1 MVFPCSCQLVGFY
14 ETPYTVSRSLAI
26 ETFAIASK
34 NPQKFFDKQEFIPLV
49 CRKFTYRGSS
59 MQAALNIIGDDLIH
73 VEQQF
78 RTDLESDVP
87 LIRKVGEYVLSS
99 GGKRIRP
106 ALLLLAA
113 RLCGY
118 EGSKAVQ
125 LASVIEFIHTA
136 TLLHDDVVDS
146 ATLRRGLAS
155 ANTLWGN
162 EASVLVGDFLFSKS
176 FSLMV
181 EVGSLE
187 ILKVLSNATTVIA
200 EGEVLQLLC
209 TGEIDLTE
217 EQYLNVV
224 RSKTAILMSAA
235 CEAGAILGGVTPER
249 RQALAEFG
257 MSLGTAFQ
265 FMDDILDYTA
275 TEEDFGKSIGHDL
288 EEGKITL
295 PLIHTLR
302 RCTPEERTVIES
314 VVAKDEMSVEDFRAV
329 SGLVQQ
335 YGGIGYTVDSA
346 RLLIDECCD
355 RLDVFEA
362 SPVTEALKSL
372 AGYVVT
378 RSR

>member
-1 MVFPCSCQLVGFY
+1 
-14 ETPYTVSRSLAI
+14 
-26 ETFAIASK
+26 
-34 NPQKFFDKQEFIPLV
+34 
-49 CRKFTYRGSS
+49 
-59 MQAALNIIGDDLIH
+59 MQDALNIIGEDLKL

-78 RTDLESDVP
+78 RKDLQSDVP

-99 GGKRIRP
+99 GGKRVRP

-118 EGSKAVQ
+118 AGDKAVP

-181 EVGSLE
+181 GVGSLD
-187 ILKVLSNATTVIA
+187 ILRVLSDATTVIA
-200 EGEVLQLLC
+200 EGEVMQLLC
-209 TGEIDLTE
+209 TGELDLTE
-217 EQYLNVV
+217 EQYINVV

-235 CEAGAILGGVTPER
+235 CEAGALLGGVPHEH

-257 MSLGTAFQ
+257 MDLGIAFQ
-265 FMDDILDYTA
+265 LMDDMLDYTA
-275 TEEDFGKSIGHDL
+275 TEEEFGKSIGHDL

-302 RCTPEERTVIES
+302 RCSESERAVIGG
-314 VVAKDEMSVEDFRAV
+314 VVERDEMSLEEFRTV
-329 SGLVQQ
+329 SGLVKT
-335 YGGIGYTVDSA
+335 YGGIEYTIDAA
-346 RLLIDECCD
+346 RSCISRCKTHLA
-355 RLDVFEA
+355 VFA
-362 SPVTEALKSL
+362 QTPVRDALVSL
-372 AGYVVT
+372 SEYVVT
-378 RSR
+378 RNK